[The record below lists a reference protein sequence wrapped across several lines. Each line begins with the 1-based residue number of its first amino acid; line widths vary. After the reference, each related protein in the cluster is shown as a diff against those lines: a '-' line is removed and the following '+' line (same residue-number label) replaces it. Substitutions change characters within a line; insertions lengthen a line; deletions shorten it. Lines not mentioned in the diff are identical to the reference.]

1 MKHKQKQPF
10 YLVTEIGNLDG
21 SVDLSWGEPNTFD
34 SVETALV
41 EAKDQTG
48 EHGMRTYVYKCVPI
62 YQINRGRLR
71 IKKL

>member
-10 YLVTEIGNLDG
+10 FLVTEIGNTDG
-21 SVDLSWGEPNTFD
+21 SVDLSWESPNTFD

-41 EAKDQTG
+41 EAKDQTS
-48 EHGMRTYVYKCVPI
+48 EYGMRTYIYKCVPI